1 MYFSFFTFHF
11 SFKAFLLK
19 KFILNIAITANLVI
33 ILAMLLTG
41 FADLLD
47 PRSWPIM
54 ATAGYAFPIFVLANF
69 GMIVVWM
76 FISKKHLL
84 IPFLGFVV
92 CYVPV
97 MQFFPVHASGEV
109 PLGALKVMTFNTWG
123 FGGMQESIINSP
135 QDEIPKKKEEI
146 RKKMLQYIAD
156 EDCHIV
162 CLQEAAYSKPLQ
174 ADIDTIIKPKMPYF
188 DTCTVKSG
196 TTLMIFSKYPVRKHE
211 VLKYESKGN
220 MSAAFFLDVN
230 GKELIVIN
238 NHLETNAFSKE
249 EKSQFGEMVKGD
261 MGRSEIKSESKFIL
275 KKLGAAAAIRA
286 PQADAVASFVR
297 MHKGRS
303 MIVCGDFND
312 IPLSYA
318 RRTIAKD
325 LVDCYVSTAK
335 GPGFTYHRNGMY
347 VRIDNV
353 MCTDDLDPYCF
364 RVDKKC
370 NLSDHYPVVGWVK
383 WHGR

>member
-1 MYFSFFTFHF
+1 
-11 SFKAFLLK
+11 
-19 KFILNIAITANLVI
+19 
-33 ILAMLLTG
+33 MLMTG

-54 ATAGYAFPIFVLANF
+54 TTAGYVFPMFALANL

-76 FISKKHLL
+76 FVSKKHIL

-97 MQFFPVHASGEV
+97 TQYFPVHASGKV
-109 PLGALKVMTFNTWG
+109 PLGALKFMTFNTWG
-123 FGGMQESIINSP
+123 FGSQFEPGN
-135 QDEIPKKKEEI
+135 KAVTKET
-146 RKKMLQYIAD
+146 RRKMLQYIVD
-156 EDCHIV
+156 EDCHVV
-162 CLQEAAYSKPLQ
+162 CLQEASYDKIVQKDVDS
-174 ADIDTIIKPKMPYF
+174 IVRPKMPYL
-188 DTCTVKSG
+188 DTCKVESG
-196 TTLMIFSKYPVRKHE
+196 TTLMVLSKYPIKKHE

-220 MSAAFFLDVN
+220 LSAAFFLDVN
-230 GKELIVIN
+230 GKELIVVN
-238 NHLETNAFSKE
+238 NHLETNSFSKE
-249 EKSQFGEMVKGD
+249 EKSQFRDMVKGD
-261 MGRSEIKSESKFIL
+261 MGRSEMKTESKFIL
-275 KKLGAAAAIRA
+275 RKLGAAAVIRA

-312 IPLSYA
+312 IPISYA

-325 LVDCYVSTAK
+325 LVDCYVSTAM

-353 MCTDDLDPYCF
+353 LCTDDLEPHNF
-364 RVDKKC
+364 SVNKKC
-370 NLSDHYPVVGWVK
+370 NLSDHYPVIGWVK